1 MLYFSLKN
9 IGSYLTETFSLPIA
23 CDIFFTAS
31 ITSFFEGTFGSI
43 SLLYGV
49 IAVSY
54 THLTLPTIA

>member
-23 CDIFFTAS
+23 RDIFFTAS

-49 IAVSY
+49 IV
-54 THLTLPTIA
+54 I